1 MKEKWMIKRMKSN
14 MATLRK
20 EIKESNKTIIKK
32 RKPPQK
38 QLLIEREWILLKIE
52 VMTWRANMRK

>member
-1 MKEKWMIKRMKSN
+1 MKSN